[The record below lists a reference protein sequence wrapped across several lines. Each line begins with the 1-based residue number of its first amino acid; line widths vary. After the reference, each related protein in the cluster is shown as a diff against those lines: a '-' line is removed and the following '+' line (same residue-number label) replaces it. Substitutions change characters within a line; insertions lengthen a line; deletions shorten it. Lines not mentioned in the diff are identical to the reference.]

1 MLTTLAIHI
10 ARSCRLGVA
19 GLVTQLA
26 VLAPLPIWPVLLA
39 SIAALAGIAALVW
52 PAALAGIAALAW
64 PAALAGIAAL
74 GCPAALGGIAALA
87 SIAALGRAAALAS
100 IAARAGTAVRSVPSA
115 TAMAMAT
122 EHNGLSI
129 LVFWLRSLM
138 PGFLPGWA
146 VFRLGR

>member
-1 MLTTLAIHI
+1 LIRSAAAQEALLGQSMLTTLAIHI

-26 VLAPLPIWPVLLA
+26 VLAPLLIWPALLA
-39 SIAALAGIAALVW
+39 SIAALAW
-52 PAALAGIAALAW
+52 P
-64 PAALAGIAAL
+64 AAL

-115 TAMAMAT
+115 TAMAVAT